1 MTETQT
7 LVLPAAWP
15 AMLDGRSGDVLGAR
29 VLPEFLSRQRWYADK
44 QGLAT
49 TVTFADQV
57 PLAAGECAI
66 AIIEAARDGV
76 APQRYALPLT
86 IAWETFADDP
96 LARLHPHVLARV
108 RRGARSGV
116 LYDASGSD
124 ELPRLILDA
133 VGRSRDLASA
143 AGGRLAC
150 RPTAAFAA
158 FRDVR
163 AENCR
168 RLGGEQ
174 SNTALLVDERII
186 VKLYRRLQTGIHP
199 EIEIGRFLTDVA
211 HYANAPRLLGS
222 VELAGGDGTITAV
235 AVIQEFVRNQGD
247 GWTLTQGHL
256 DRVLDEI
263 DPMQRALGDTCDEAA
278 SHEAY
283 WRQMEVLAG
292 RIGELHRA
300 LAGGVA
306 DPAFAPEPTGPADI
320 AAWTDQIAE
329 LAARAREVLDRAVG
343 AGNLGD
349 AAMTPSARVLDA
361 WAAIERR
368 GVIPAA
374 ALAGTLKTRTHGDL
388 HLGQVV
394 AAGADFSIL
403 DFEGEPLHALE
414 RRRAKTSPLRDVAGM
429 IRSFDY
435 AGNAALLRRHH
446 PGQAGDRAAAEHET
460 VARWRRETTKRFV
473 AAYRRAVAGCASVP
487 QADAPF
493 EAALAAFV
501 LEKALYEVC
510 YEAANRPDW
519 LGIPLGGIGRLL
531 DAAAAPE

>member
-1 MTETQT
+1 MTETQP

-15 AMLDGRSGDVLGAR
+15 AVLDGRSGDVLGAR

-76 APQRYALPLT
+76 EPQRYALPLT

-263 DPMQRALGDTCDEAA
+263 DPM
-278 SHEAY
+278 
-283 WRQMEVLAG
+283 
-292 RIGELHRA
+292 
-300 LAGGVA
+300 
-306 DPAFAPEPTGPADI
+306 
-320 AAWTDQIAE
+320 
-329 LAARAREVLDRAVG
+329 
-343 AGNLGD
+343 
-349 AAMTPSARVLDA
+349 
-361 WAAIERR
+361 
-368 GVIPAA
+368 
-374 ALAGTLKTRTHGDL
+374 
-388 HLGQVV
+388 
-394 AAGADFSIL
+394 
-403 DFEGEPLHALE
+403 
-414 RRRAKTSPLRDVAGM
+414 
-429 IRSFDY
+429 
-435 AGNAALLRRHH
+435 
-446 PGQAGDRAAAEHET
+446 
-460 VARWRRETTKRFV
+460 
-473 AAYRRAVAGCASVP
+473 
-487 QADAPF
+487 
-493 EAALAAFV
+493 
-501 LEKALYEVC
+501 
-510 YEAANRPDW
+510 
-519 LGIPLGGIGRLL
+519 
-531 DAAAAPE
+531 